1 MSFRHGQSGQH
12 RHAAHSTRWRGEGA
26 LHLSFSLLNPN
37 EAVPGGGGGGVDEL
51 NMEVMRRVP
60 IYLDPHHVSAEVVL
74 EQLKRMGEQPVKESH
89 SGSGGALHSHS
100 HTAQGAVT
108 VAAGAGSKRRKMG
121 EPGVS
126 TLYAVY
132 FG

>member
-1 MSFRHGQSGQH
+1 
-12 RHAAHSTRWRGEGA
+12 
-26 LHLSFSLLNPN
+26 
-37 EAVPGGGGGGVDEL
+37 
-51 NMEVMRRVP
+51 MEVMRRVP
-60 IYLDPHHVSAEVVL
+60 NYLDPHHVSAEVVL

-100 HTAQGAVT
+100 HSHAHAAQSAVT

-121 EPGVS
+121 ELGVS

-132 FG
+132 FD